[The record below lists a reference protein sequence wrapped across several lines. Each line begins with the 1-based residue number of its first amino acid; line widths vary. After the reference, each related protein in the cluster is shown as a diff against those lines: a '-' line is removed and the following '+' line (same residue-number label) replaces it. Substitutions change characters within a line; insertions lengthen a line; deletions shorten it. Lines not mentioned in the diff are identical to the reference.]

1 MVAVLIY
8 LLVFCLVFWLLYYI
22 VNNLAPEPFRRVLN
36 VVLLVVGVIAL
47 IFFLLDWVLPLLSS
61 GSMNFGPHRLR

>member
-8 LLVFCLVFWLLYYI
+8 LLVFCLVFWMLYYI

-61 GSMNFGPHRLR
+61 GATSFGPHRLR